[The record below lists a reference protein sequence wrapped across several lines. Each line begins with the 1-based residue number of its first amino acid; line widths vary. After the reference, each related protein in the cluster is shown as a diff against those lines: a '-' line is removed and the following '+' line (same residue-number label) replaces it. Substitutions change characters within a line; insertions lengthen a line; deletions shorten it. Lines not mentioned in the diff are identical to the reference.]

1 MSLLLAAAPAV
12 AHAMPLRP
20 RLWSFPIVIA
30 LLCAMWI
37 GLLWYAL
44 PGFKR
49 RHAAWAAIVSSLLVA
64 SMIPRLYFRYGAVP
78 SWAPTFYT
86 WVVLPATVIQV
97 AVLAGLVSAPLW
109 VPLGRL
115 VRRRLQ
121 QPAETN
127 AAPPVVDTPPV
138 VNAAPPVA
146 DASPPVADASPPA
159 AEAPPAP
166 PLPLATR
173 RLPAPAAPLIS
184 RRSLLAAAPWVLPT
198 GALAGAAYGV
208 LIESER
214 LIIRRIRIAIPGLPP
229 ELDGLRIGQVTDI
242 HVAKMQTQLY
252 HLERALQRLSEER
265 LDLLCPTGDLCDEPR
280 LHLDV
285 LRLIRQVPTRLGH
298 FACLGNHELYLGDL
312 PWVRRSYERADIHL
326 LEDES
331 VKVGG
336 LRLAGISFPHS
347 GRMPRLDH
355 ALVPRLLDETLR
367 DQGRDETTVLLAHHP
382 HVVQHVSGRRVA
394 LQLSGHTHG
403 GQLGIGEGSLIEP
416 LYAQARGRYTLAD
429 GAQLFVSSGLG
440 HWLPFR
446 LNCPPE
452 AVIIELARAE
462 PQRI

>member
-12 AHAMPLRP
+12 AHAMPLRL
-20 RLWSFPIVIA
+20 RLWSFPLVIA

-49 RHAAWAAIVSSLLVA
+49 RHAAWAAILCSLLVA

-78 SWAPTFYT
+78 SWVPTFYT
-86 WVVLPATVIQV
+86 WVVLPATVVQV

-115 VRRRLQ
+115 VRRRLHH
-121 QPAETN
+121 PEHTPPSAEPSTP
-127 AAPPVVDTPPV
+127 AAPPEPTQ
-138 VNAAPPVA
+138 AAPE
-146 DASPPVADASPPA
+146 SPPPQ
-159 AEAPPAP
+159 
-166 PLPLATR
+166 PLVTR
-173 RLPAPAAPLIS
+173 HLPAPAAPLVS
-184 RRSLLAAAPWVLPT
+184 RRQLLAAAPWVLPA

-214 LIIRRIRIAIPGLPP
+214 LIIRRIRIPIPGLPP
-229 ELDGLRIGQVTDI
+229 ELEGLRIGQVTDI

-285 LRLIRQVPTRLGH
+285 LRLLRQVPTRLGH

-312 PWVRRSYERADIHL
+312 PWVRRGYERAGIHL

-331 VKVGG
+331 VKLGG

-367 DQGRDETTVLLAHHP
+367 DQGSDETTVLLAHHP
-382 HVVQHVSGRRVA
+382 HVVQHVPGRRVA

-403 GQLGIGEGSLIEP
+403 GQLGLGEGSLIEP
-416 LYAQARGRYTLAD
+416 LYANARGRYQLPD

-452 AVIIELARAE
+452 AVIIELVRAE
-462 PQRI
+462 PQRA